1 MYPKE
6 VRQRALALLI
16 KTQGDNISSRCIIV
30 RNILLNEI
38 TDHQV
43 PALTTLMRW
52 ADKPYAGKFN
62 NSVKTA
68 RTQQNVDILKNLND
82 SKNGKISLRSAKA
95 EVNLNISVGSISTIL
110 KKDLKLHPYK
120 PISATLLTPQHKG
133 QRKQFCEFILNE
145 YANDPTFHYKIIFTD
160 ETQQDLNPCV
170 NHQNN
175 RRWSSSQ
182 PYDYE
187 ELTAQ
192 AKMESIS
199 LQQVQSAIDNFIERC
214 RLCLLAEGGHF
225 SYK

>member
-1 MYPKE
+1 M
-6 VRQRALALLI
+6 
-16 KTQGDNISSRCIIV
+16 
-30 RNILLNEI
+30 
-38 TDHQV
+38 
-43 PALTTLMRW
+43 
-52 ADKPYAGKFN
+52 
-62 NSVKTA
+62 
-68 RTQQNVDILKNLND
+68 KNLND
-82 SKNGKISLRSAKA
+82 SNKNGKISLRSAKA

-160 ETQQDLNPCV
+160 ETQQDLNPCI
-170 NHQNN
+170 NHKNN

-192 AKMESIS
+192 GPKAMAWSGINWHLGVIGTYWIDGNLNSNSYNILLHIVVSDLNATLNNRDDLPFQLSDLIFQQDGSTSHTTIINRQFLES
-199 LQQVQSAIDNFIERC
+199 Q
-214 RLCLLAEGGHF
+214 F
-225 SYK
+225 S